1 MPKTGEIGVV
11 LQEVTFN
18 ARPVVPM
25 SSTEKQHYLLTSN
38 WDAPS
43 NEFPLR
49 YTAPAGIFTV

>member
-1 MPKTGEIGVV
+1 
-11 LQEVTFN
+11 
-18 ARPVVPM
+18 
-25 SSTEKQHYLLTSN
+25 LTSN